1 MSHIPII
8 EPEEEEK
15 LDPQELSNILLTR
28 VFLARKA
35 DVPVNYQY
43 KTDFQETLKDV
54 KDGAV
59 SYPLTHSELTHRA
72 GVFRASMSTIDAESI
87 GITAGVNKGVQSLGK
102 AGKKFGNIVTSTI
115 GSVPGSKTVANSI
128 QSLAAHGTQP
138 QMPWVPEADEENET
152 EEGEDMIGVEVDVGE
167 PEIEKDDGF

>member
-1 MSHIPII
+1 MSHFPII

-15 LDPQELSNILLTR
+15 LDPQELSNVLLAR
-28 VFLARKA
+28 VLLARKA

-43 KTDFQETLKDV
+43 KTNFQETLKDV

-72 GVFRASMSTIDAESI
+72 TVFRASMSAVGTAPR
-87 GITAGVNKGVQSLGK
+87 GVAAGVNKGVQSLGK
-102 AGKKFGNIVTSTI
+102 AGKKLGDMVTHSM

-128 QSLAAHGTQP
+128 HSLASYGTQ
-138 QMPWVPEADEENET
+138 QKMPDLPEAEDDES
-152 EEGEDMIGVEVDVGE
+152 EDTDMVGMESDILE
-167 PEIEKDDGF
+167 PEVEKDDGF

>member
-15 LDPQELSNILLTR
+15 LDPQELSNVLLTR
-28 VFLARKA
+28 VLLARKA

-72 GVFRASMSTIDAESI
+72 SVFRASTSTAGAASI
-87 GITAGVNKGVQSLGK
+87 GMTAGVNKGVQSLGK
-102 AGKKFGNIVTSTI
+102 AGKKFGNIVSATI
-115 GSVPGSKTVANSI
+115 GSVPGSKTVADSI
-128 QSLAAHGTQP
+128 HSIASHKTQP
-138 QMPWVPEADEENET
+138 QMPDVPEVDEENESQ
-152 EEGEDMIGVEVDVGE
+152 GEDVIGIEVDVGE
-167 PEIEKDDGF
+167 PELEKDDGF